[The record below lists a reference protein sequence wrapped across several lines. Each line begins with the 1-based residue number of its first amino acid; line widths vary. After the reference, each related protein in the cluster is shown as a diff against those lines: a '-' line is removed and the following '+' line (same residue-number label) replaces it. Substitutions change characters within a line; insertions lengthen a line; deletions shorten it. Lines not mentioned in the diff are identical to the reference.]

1 MIIKIL
7 AAISAVCTAVTVIFS
22 SLAGRGADL
31 IWLCPLLLL
40 GFFAAV
46 NVLYAL
52 MIFIGTELT
61 IDLKKPNDKP
71 SKFWSRTLEDI
82 SDWLAFYGRIRVHIT
97 GMEKLPEGKFLMVCN
112 HRSAFDPIV
121 MIPIF
126 KKMGMVYV
134 SKPSNFKIPIGG
146 KLMHAYGCL
155 SLNRDNN
162 REALVTINRAAEIIS
177 SDKASVCIYPEGT
190 RSREETL
197 LPFHAG
203 SFKVAQKAKCPIVI
217 ATIHG
222 TDRVEKNFPLHG
234 SDVYFDITDVYDRD
248 YVKAHKT
255 SELAE
260 MAQKTV
266 QEKYDEFGTK
276 EKAEC

>member
-7 AAISAVCTAVTVIFS
+7 AAISAVCTAVTVLLS
-22 SLAGRGADL
+22 ELAGRGAAL
-31 IWLCPLLLL
+31 VWICPLLLL
-40 GFFAAV
+40 CFFAAV

-61 IDLKKPNDKP
+61 IDLKKPNDEP
-71 SKFWSRTLEDI
+71 SRFWSHTLENI
-82 SDWLAFYGRIRVHIT
+82 SDWLAFYGRIRVHLT
-97 GMEKLPEGKFLMVCN
+97 GMEKLPREKFLMVCN

-121 MIPIF
+121 MIPVF

-162 REALVTINRAAEIIS
+162 REALVTIHRASEIIS
-177 SDKASVCIYPEGT
+177 SGKASVCIYPEGT
-190 RSREETL
+190 RSREDRL

-203 SFKVAQKAKCPIVI
+203 SFKTAQKAKCPIVV

-222 TDRVEKNFPLHG
+222 TDSVEKNFPLRG
-234 SDVYFDITDVYDRD
+234 TDVYLDITDVYDKD
-248 YVKAHKT
+248 FVKAHKT

-260 MAQKTV
+260 RAQKTV
-266 QEKYDEFGTK
+266 QDKYDEFEKK
-276 EKAEC
+276 EHTGC